1 VLLKETTL
9 IFLEGAP
16 ASAPPDAVGRAIAA
30 HPGVVETHDL
40 HVWTVT
46 SGFAALSAHVLVEPG
61 GDCHRIRLELEQ
73 LLREQ
78 FGLEHTTLQVEHV
91 GTASGL
97 EIRRAT

>member
-1 VLLKETTL
+1 
-9 IFLEGAP
+9 
-16 ASAPPDAVGRAIAA
+16 
-30 HPGVVETHDL
+30 
-40 HVWTVT
+40 
-46 SGFAALSAHVLVEPG
+46 VEPG
-61 GDCHRIRLELEQ
+61 GDCHRVRLELEQ